1 MGKGDDKYTRK
12 KGSNKQKKTFDKYG
26 KYTSKGM
33 RHLEAIKE
41 NTRIKE
47 QVEKVQKTEK

>member
-1 MGKGDDKYTRK
+1 MCKGDDKYTRK

-26 KYTSKGM
+26 KYTSKGL

-41 NTRIKE
+41 NTRIKQ
-47 QVEKVQKTEK
+47 QVEKSTKN